1 MIKKF
6 IVIYFLEAFFC
17 RPLFAQQ
24 CQIKGAVGERNKT
37 TMLDSVRIE
46 IYEGKLMY
54 KIIYTDA
61 QGRYDT
67 RMFQV
72 INDVSFNITRN
83 GFEKQLIQFGKLK
96 GNNVIFMDIFLDRI
110 SVEKFK
116 KQKEKEDKKAE
127 KNKTRKK
134 RYARPGRRS
143 FLPF

>member
-1 MIKKF
+1 
-6 IVIYFLEAFFC
+6 
-17 RPLFAQQ
+17 
-24 CQIKGAVGERNKT
+24 
-37 TMLDSVRIE
+37 MLDSVRIE